1 MDRVRYV
8 AAILALLTVPLAL
21 IYWFIV
27 HPFIRFWRKLG
38 PTVTYTVLTPIMI
51 AVLVATY
58 WMRGHFLGND
68 FGTNWPLCAVGL
80 ACFVVS
86 AVVGQAMKKQFT
98 VAKLVG
104 VQEIQGESS
113 PQELVTE
120 GIYARIRHPRYLSVL
135 LGLVGLALMANY
147 FGIYVVVAA
156 FVPGLYAIIIL
167 EEREL
172 VERFGDAYRDY
183 CKRVPRLIPRLH
195 R

>member
-1 MDRVRYV
+1 MLNRFTSFVAGGVRFR
-8 AAILALLTVPLAL
+8 IT
-21 IYWFIV
+21 I
-27 HPFIRFWRKLG
+27 HG
-38 PTVTYTVLTPIMI
+38 LTPSTIS
-51 AVLVATY
+51 A
-58 WMRGHFLGND
+58 
-68 FGTNWPLCAVGL
+68 
-80 ACFVVS
+80 ACS
-86 AVVGQAMKKQFT
+86 K
-98 VAKLVG
+98 
-104 VQEIQGESS
+104 EERDYSPDPS